1 MHDKKFDEHI
11 KAMMR
16 DHEVPLNPE
25 HWQMFEEQMDMVG
38 GEETSFLNDDLI
50 NQLKNYQANPIPGDW
65 EVMAGLLDQADQHF
79 DKNIKDSVDS
89 YEVPYDQKT
98 WPILEKKLTYAE
110 IRRRKLFVAKVLEV
124 ATVLLFL
131 FTLYNFYPEI
141 KTKVFKSDQEHH
153 TISVDKSLFTHA
165 DETDQNS
172 SLETAQLVS
181 TGQSSIKVETSG
193 QKPSTQKSS
202 VNINSSL
209 QSKSEINQS
218 FAYDQR
224 LFDENESNEKRN
236 EHTSVQHSRGLSQA
250 NAILIEQVSQ
260 TVTQQGLPFNEAIS
274 TVNVVNDSNIETA
287 RLFTYAPKPIDALLG
302 ALHVPLFH
310 NSVHHKLYGQ
320 FVANTKRKVQTRVG
334 IHAGADVN
342 ILHFPAD
349 NFFSAGN
356 RVSFKAQDLP
366 ALGYGGGI
374 SYGRYGQ
381 RFGIETGIHYSNKS
395 FKPGRQLL
403 IGESFE
409 NSKVDFQAVEID
421 LVSIPLSLSYQVKPT
436 GTFRFYVV
444 GGFDL
449 NIIAQAH
456 YDLNIKNNY
465 PLPLSIT
472 QSASALALNR
482 EAHRVKEHILDGAT
496 FNGKSY
502 VTAHAGFGIEKYLNP
517 DLSIFMQPSYLY
529 QVPINRF
536 SNNGGKHFKTLNI
549 RIGARMPLE

>member
-11 KAMMR
+11 KALMR

-25 HWQMFEEQMDMVG
+25 HWQMFEEQLDMVG
-38 GEETSFLNDDLI
+38 GEETSFLDDDLI

-65 EVMAGLLDQADQHF
+65 EVMSGLLDQADQHF

-110 IRRRKLFVAKVLEV
+110 IRRRKLFIAKVLEV
-124 ATVLLFL
+124 ASVLLFL

-141 KTKVFKSDQEHH
+141 KTKVFKSDQERL
-153 TISVDKSLFTHA
+153 TVSNDKSLFTHA
-165 DETDQNS
+165 GETDQNI
-172 SLETAQLVS
+172 SLETARMLS
-181 TGQSSIKVETSG
+181 TGQTSIEVETSG
-193 QKPSTQKSS
+193 QQPSTQKSS
-202 VNINSSL
+202 ANINSSL
-209 QSKSEINQS
+209 PSKSELNQS
-218 FAYDQR
+218 FTYDHS
-224 LFDENESNEKRN
+224 LFVGNTYNDERAELI
-236 EHTSVQHSRGLSQA
+236 SVQRPRELLQA
-250 NAILIEQVSQ
+250 NAIVVEDASQ
-260 TVTQQGLPFNEAIS
+260 TVAEPGLPFNEVIAP
-274 TVNVVNDSNIETA
+274 VNDLNIETA
-287 RLFTYAPKPIDALLG
+287 RVLAYAPKPIVALLG
-302 ALHVPLFH
+302 ALHVPLFN
-310 NSVHHKLYGQ
+310 NSVHQKLYGQ

-342 ILHFPAD
+342 ILHFPED

-356 RVSFKAQDLP
+356 RISFKAQDLP

-374 SYGRYGQ
+374 SYGRYGR

-409 NSKVDFQAVEID
+409 NSKVDFQAVVID

-456 YDLNIKNNY
+456 YDLNIQNNY

-472 QSASALALNR
+472 QSASALASNR

-496 FNGKSY
+496 FNGKSF

-549 RIGARMPLE
+549 RIGARMPLK